1 MLAII
6 KHWKENRLDL
16 STYNKDN
23 LSEEASKKVVMDGQ
37 EGREKLDGLESAC
50 SVRQWLCN
58 NKRLKIDLKKKT
70 ETSKIN

>member
-16 STYNKDN
+16 PTYNKDN

-37 EGREKLDGLESAC
+37 EGREKLDGLESGSLVAL
-50 SVRQWLCN
+50 Q
-58 NKRLKIDLKKKT
+58 
-70 ETSKIN
+70 